1 MTLGKTSLKRH
12 FALLAL
18 SGILCG
24 ATALRWANIGA
35 ESLWV
40 DEIYSYRQAIKSV
53 EDIILNAPTDVHP
66 PTYYLLLHWWTLAFG
81 TSEAGLRSLSAAL
94 GVAGVACL
102 YGLGA
107 SLGGRRVGLYAALFL
122 ALSHFHVH
130 YSQEARSYS
139 FVALVSILGAWAF
152 VALARGAW
160 GEGLFGKGDTK
171 SGENSR
177 ANNVSGASSALYA
190 YAALYLAANTALLYS
205 HFFAVFAVMAQNLFV
220 ASRLR
225 VLWRSGKRRESELL
239 ARSWIAIQSVLVLIF
254 TPWIFVL
261 VRQARQVKTGFWI
274 ARPDAFALAET
285 LVEYAGSLS
294 AAAILLP
301 LALLA
306 FVVPRLARARDEEQR
321 ERWTLELRAS
331 RERRVQFLLWWF
343 ALPIILPFALSLV
356 DTPIYYVKYTMPAFP
371 AFLLLAALGAR
382 ALERSSP
389 PRAQWLVYGLCVA
402 LVIVAL
408 KDARNDWAVSTKE
421 PWREAAAFLDARA
434 QTGDATLVH
443 EWYCAYNLRYYS
455 RRADIAFQPLP
466 PERWAIKPSTIERFF
481 APATLGK
488 DRLWLTLSHKNRK
501 FAPLILERIE
511 RDFELAFD
519 TTFASR
525 YRKYMVSNDFP
536 LQTRGVFLM
545 KTYWS
550 NDIRVLLFR
559 RKKTS

>member
-1 MTLGKTSLKRH
+1 
-12 FALLAL
+12 
-18 SGILCG
+18 
-24 ATALRWANIGA
+24 
-35 ESLWV
+35 
-40 DEIYSYRQAIKSV
+40 
-53 EDIILNAPTDVHP
+53 
-66 PTYYLLLHWWTLAFG
+66 
-81 TSEAGLRSLSAAL
+81 
-94 GVAGVACL
+94 
-102 YGLGA
+102 
-107 SLGGRRVGLYAALFL
+107 
-122 ALSHFHVH
+122 
-130 YSQEARSYS
+130 
-139 FVALVSILGAWAF
+139 
-152 VALARGAW
+152 
-160 GEGLFGKGDTK
+160 
-171 SGENSR
+171 
-177 ANNVSGASSALYA
+177 
-190 YAALYLAANTALLYS
+190 
-205 HFFAVFAVMAQNLFV
+205 
-220 ASRLR
+220 
-225 VLWRSGKRRESELL
+225 
-239 ARSWIAIQSVLVLIF
+239 
-254 TPWIFVL
+254 
-261 VRQARQVKTGFWI
+261 
-274 ARPDAFALAET
+274 
-285 LVEYAGSLS
+285 
-294 AAAILLP
+294 
-301 LALLA
+301 
-306 FVVPRLARARDEEQR
+306 
-321 ERWTLELRAS
+321 
-331 RERRVQFLLWWF
+331 
-343 ALPIILPFALSLV
+343 LPIILPFALSLV

-382 ALERSSP
+382 ALENAAP
-389 PRAQWLVYGLCVA
+389 LRAQWLVYALCAA
-402 LVIVAL
+402 LVLVAL